1 MVMISAEIPNL
12 ALDNL
17 PVNWFDG
24 WFWDVDHRLVLG
36 RKHGMT
42 KEILPLLKW
51 VSLVVVCGIWYPLAA
66 QLLVNTV
73 QLSQVPSC
81 IIGYLLLAFVVVL
94 VLCFSNGCWP
104 SPGRKGLFGRWR
116 ILSGML
122 SGMIR
127 FACMLLPCWLAERAV
142 YTAQDIKTRSL
153 RETVVRR
160 RICIAA
166 IFPQFVHHPGADL
179 HQILRRALH
188 QRLPGTVADRN
199 RSAAGSR
206 AGEKTAVLTSR
217 SKRRVA
223 KQAWPARFPRNPRTH
238 PRRHDIV
245 DIIGSYLP
253 LKKAG
258 TNFTASAPFTRKRR
272 PASTSST

>member
-24 WFWDVDHRLVLG
+24 VVLGMLIIGLFLG

-94 VLCFSNGCWP
+94 VFMFLKWLLASRLGD
-104 SPGRKGLFGRWR
+104 KGLFGGGEYY
-116 ILSGML
+116 LGML

-127 FACMLLPCWLAERAV
+127 FACMLLAVLALLNAPV
-142 YTAQDIKTRSL
+142 YTAQDIKKHEAYVKQWFGGGLYSGNYFPSL
-153 RETVVRR
+153 YTIQGQIFTKSFAGPYIKDYLGPLLIETAPPPAAPAPEKKPAVVN
-160 RICIAA
+160 I
-166 IFPQFVHHPGADL
+166 Q
-179 HQILRRALH
+179 
-188 QRLPGTVADRN
+188 
-199 RSAAGSR
+199 
-206 AGEKTAVLTSR
+206 K
-217 SKRRVA
+217 
-223 KQAWPARFPRNPRTH
+223 
-238 PRRHDIV
+238 
-245 DIIGSYLP
+245 
-253 LKKAG
+253 
-258 TNFTASAPFTRKRR
+258 
-272 PASTSST
+272 